1 MASSLKFQ
9 MPILFCLFFFLS
21 PFSFYGATAYFFNVY
36 CIDEMIDPLTIDC
49 VMNGNIKLPTVSLK
63 QSGVHKYPV
72 DVNTGQLEPTLSC
85 NMTSGPR
92 YGNFPLFQYNR
103 DIPRCEIKDKRC
115 TWNIRPEGL
124 FLFYDLGQH
133 LIFEWSMRP

>member
-9 MPILFCLFFFLS
+9 IPILFCLFFLS
-21 PFSFYGATAYFFNVY
+21 SFSFYGSTADFFNVY

-49 VMNGNIKLPTVSLK
+49 VMDGNIKIPTVSLR

-72 DVNTGQLEPTLSC
+72 DVNTGKLEATLSC
-85 NMTSGPR
+85 NMTSGAR

-103 DIPRCEIKDKRC
+103 DIAMCEIKDKRC

-133 LIFEWSMRP
+133 LIFKWAMRS